1 MTEGG
6 LRVAI
11 GSLALVG
18 VAITSYLLYIRW
30 TGQTLACSTGGC
42 TTVQESSYSKLL
54 GVPVA
59 LLGLLAYVTIFV
71 CTLVRNDIARVAALS
86 AALVG
91 VGYGAY
97 LVYVQ
102 LAIIDA
108 VCEWCLASDAVMV
121 VLAVLTLL
129 QVRAAD

>member
-1 MTEGG
+1 MTEGR

-11 GSLALVG
+11 GALALVG
-18 VAITSYLLYIRW
+18 VAITSYLLYVRW
-30 TGQTLACSTGGC
+30 TGATLACSTGGC
-42 TTVQESSYSKLL
+42 TTVQASSYSKLL

-59 LLGLLAYVTIFV
+59 LLGLLAYMTIFV
-71 CTLVRNDIARVAALS
+71 CALVRNDVARVTAFSVAL
-86 AALVG
+86 AG
-91 VGYGAY
+91 VGFGAY

-102 LAIIDA
+102 LAIIHA